1 MRNKKQS
8 EEDNDSLDNEVSERK
23 KCLDSKKR
31 RKAQRAL
38 KRSFE

>member
-8 EEDNDSLDNEVSERK
+8 EEDNDSLDNVEFERK
-23 KCLDSKKR
+23 KCFNNKKR

-38 KRSFE
+38 KRSFD